1 MVLGTTA
8 GLIIAIFLQLIS
20 ASVNFIGMTIQKKAA
35 TKIPKISKETGFLKS
50 IKNMLFNKAWIF
62 GLVLNSS
69 STFFAAGAFAL
80 ASISII
86 QPLYGFGLIVLVIF
100 IHFYLKERI
109 THLDILGVIFGVA
122 GIVVIGI
129 AATPTETL
137 DYALMRNMFISINSM
152 IFFGVISAIALIAY
166 LVSEK
171 TKRTTSLIFLV
182 ISSAIWTS
190 TQNIFNKAVATSIGD
205 LGIIGALFGEAALYS
220 WSFILMFLFV
230 STIGIIMLNIAYQNG
245 HGVIIL
251 PIWTA
256 IQVIVP
262 VLSGIIIFDEW
273 NPANGL
279 TITDIIIT
287 IAGIVIMLISI
298 IILSISNGK
307 KEDFN
312 KLLSFSNKSEY
323 SNNDILILKQI
334 EGVSSVKIEKEIESN
349 KNNLKEN

>member
-1 MVLGTTA
+1 MVLGPTA

-69 STFFAAGAFAL
+69 STLFAAGAFAL

-109 THLDILGVIFGVA
+109 TRLDILGVIFGAA
-122 GIVVIGI
+122 GIVVIGL
-129 AATPTETL
+129 AATPTEAL
-137 DYALMRNMFISINSM
+137 DYTVMRNMFISINSM
-152 IFFGVISAIALIAY
+152 IFFGIISAIALIAY
-166 LVSEK
+166 IVSEK
-171 TKRTTSLIFLV
+171 TKKTTSLIFLV

-190 TQNIFNKAVATSIGD
+190 TQNIFNKAVATSVGD
-205 LGIIGALFGEAALYS
+205 LGLKGALFGDAALYS
-220 WSFILMFLFV
+220 WVFILMFLFV
-230 STIGIIMLNIAYQNG
+230 SIIGIIMLNIAYQNG

-256 IQVIVP
+256 IQVIIP

-273 NPANGL
+273 NPSNGL
-279 TITDIIIT
+279 TETDIIVT
-287 IAGIVIMLISI
+287 IVGIVIMLASI
-298 IILSISNGK
+298 IILSISNGRK
-307 KEDFN
+307 ESFSKLISATSDNGDSNNEILVLKQKED
-312 KLLSFSNKSEY
+312 STV
-323 SNNDILILKQI
+323 
-334 EGVSSVKIEKEIESN
+334 EGKEELESN
-349 KNNLKEN
+349 QNNLKEN